1 MAGKRSRHMK
11 FIHIH
16 SSKNTMK
23 HYRNFILALAA
34 IAALFTA
41 SSAFA
46 SADYYLQFKNA
57 QGAVVKSV
65 ACKNGTWTVD
75 HTPPD
80 TYTVI
85 IVNAEGQEVTDRIRA
100 DVKIQG
106 FVVNSHTS
114 ALDLAVFGFEPQQV
128 TAASTRKAFVLPHV
142 LESSGK
148 IASWK
153 ITISNFSD
161 AALLKTKHE
170 TAKNAIGNIR

>member
-1 MAGKRSRHMK
+1 
-11 FIHIH
+11 
-16 SSKNTMK
+16 MK
-23 HYRNFILALAA
+23 HFRTFVIALAA
-34 IAALFTA
+34 IAAFCTTT
-41 SSAFA
+41 SAFA

-57 QGAVVKSV
+57 HGTVVKSV

-85 IVNAEGQEVTDRIRA
+85 IVNAEGKDVTGQIRA

-114 ALDLAVFGFEPQQV
+114 AVDLAVFGFEPQPV
-128 TAASTRKAFVLPHV
+128 AAASSTKEFVLPHV

-148 IASWK
+148 IGSWK
-153 ITISNFSD
+153 ITISNFDD
-161 AALLKTKHE
+161 ATLLKTRHE
-170 TAKNAIGNIR
+170 TAKNSVGNIR